1 MSWRWSLICAIA
13 PVAWGSNYFVTHEYL
28 PPDAPVWGAAIR
40 ALPAGLLLLAL
51 SRRLPSGAWWW
62 RSLLLGALNVGAFFV
77 LIYLSAQLLATSV
90 ASTIMAAAPV
100 VMMLI
105 AWALLA
111 ERPRA
116 LAAAGAAVGIAGVW
130 LMLFRG
136 AGPVD
141 WRGVAASVAAMLM
154 SSLGYVLTK
163 RWGRDVEVLA
173 STSWQLVAG
182 GVLLLPFAVL
192 VEGAPPALDAPA
204 LWGFAYVTVVAT
216 AVAFAAWFAGLRHL
230 GAATVGLVGL
240 LNPVTGVLLGTAV
253 AGEALTAAQVG
264 GVALVLAGVLA
275 GQVRR
280 SSGSATAAGRPASSD
295 PPRPRSPRAGSATA
309 PAGCSPP
316 RGR

>member
-1 MSWRWSLICAIA
+1 MWSLVCAIA

-28 PPDAPVWGAAIR
+28 PPDAPLYGAAIR

-51 SRRLPSGAWWW
+51 SRRLPRGAWWW

-77 LIYLSAQLLATSV
+77 LIYLSAQLLPTSA
-90 ASTIMAAAPV
+90 ASTIMATSPV
-100 VMMLI
+100 VMMVI

-116 LAAAGAAVGIAGVW
+116 LTAAGAAVGIAGVW

-136 AGPVD
+136 AEAVD

-163 RWGRDVEVLA
+163 RWGREVDVLA

-182 GVLLLPFAVL
+182 GVLLLPFAVA
-192 VEGAPPALDAPA
+192 VEGAPPALDPPA
-204 LWGFAYVTVVAT
+204 VWGFGYVTVVAT
-216 AVAFAAWFAGLRHL
+216 ALAFAAWFAGLRHL
-230 GAATVGLVGL
+230 SAATVGLVGL

-253 AGEALTAAQVG
+253 AGEGLTAAQAAG
-264 GVALVLAGVLA
+264 IALVLAGVLA

-280 SSGSATAAGRPASSD
+280 SSGTAPAAGRRASSG
-295 PPRPRSPRAGSATA
+295 PPRRRWPRAASATA

-316 RGR
+316 RGS

>member
-1 MSWRWSLICAIA
+1 VVWRWSAICAIA

-28 PPDAPVWGAAIR
+28 PPDAPLYGAAIR
-40 ALPAGLLLLAL
+40 ALPAGLLLLAI

-62 RSLLLGALNVGAFFV
+62 RSLLLGGLNVGAFFV
-77 LIYLSAQLLATSV
+77 LIYLSAHLLATSV
-90 ASTIMAAAPV
+90 ASTIMAASPV

-116 LAAAGAAVGIAGVW
+116 LTAAGAAVGVAGVW

-141 WRGVAASVAAMLM
+141 WRGVAASAAAMLM

-163 RWGRDVEVLA
+163 KWGRDVDVLA
-173 STSWQLVAG
+173 GTSWQLVAG
-182 GVLLLPFAVL
+182 GALLLPFAVA
-192 VEGAPPALDAPA
+192 VEGAPPALDTPA
-204 LWGFAYVTVVAT
+204 LLGFAYVTVVAT

-253 AGEALTAAQVG
+253 AGEALTAAQLG
-264 GVALVLAGVLA
+264 GIALVLAGVLA

-280 SSGSATAAGRPASSD
+280 GTARAAGRPGSSGPP
-295 PPRPRSPRAGSATA
+295 PPRWPRAGSATA
-309 PAGCSPP
+309 PAGRSPP
-316 RGR
+316 RGS